1 MKYEISSE
9 EIAILNFWYGFLIAD
24 SKTEDDPMFE
34 NAFNSFE
41 NFVMRI
47 TKEQQEAKKK

>member
-1 MKYEISSE
+1 MKHELSNDE
-9 EIAILNFWYGFLIAD
+9 VATLNFWYGFLLAE
-24 SKTEDDPMFE
+24 SEKQEDKIFS

-47 TKEQQEAKKK
+47 TKEQQEGKKN